1 MHALLLAAA
10 SDHASTT
17 YEIDVLTVARLC
29 GLLVP
34 LLVGVIT
41 KRYASDG
48 LKGVLNLL
56 LSAVSASVGTVLAA
70 NHPGDLSIADFFNSI
85 VNAFVTSIITY
96 YGFWKPTGIA
106 GTVAEKTKG
115 LPGFGKE
122 PQMETADK
130 GKEDPPAPRKRV
142 PDKKVAKKAAPRKR
156 GQAGYASYGHL
167 GWVLLLVGLVVWF
180 LLGAS
185 ALGIVLVVVGVVL
198 LASGGVPR
206 A

>member
-1 MHALLLAAA
+1 MHALLLVAA
-10 SDHASTT
+10 SDHTT
-17 YEIDVLTVARLC
+17 SVYEIDVLTVARLC

-70 NHPGDLSIADFFNSI
+70 NHPGDLSIADFFNST

-122 PQMETADK
+122 PALETADK
-130 GKEDPPAPRKRV
+130 GKEDPPAPRKR
-142 PDKKVAKKAAPRKR
+142 APRKR
-156 GQAGYASYGHL
+156 VKKDDGYASYGHV
-167 GWVLLLVGLVVWF
+167 GWVLLVAGLAVWL
-180 LLGAS
+180 LLGAG
-185 ALGIVLVVVGVVL
+185 LI
-198 LASGGVPR
+198 GGVLIFLGVALLLGGYYPR
-206 A
+206 T